1 MLIGTKP
8 TGDILEYGSSISGS
22 SSRQIGERH
31 EIAELNCGKL
41 QLGE

>member
-1 MLIGTKP
+1 MQAV
-8 TGDILEYGSSISGS
+8 ILLFSEVGPNGSSISGS